1 MTMRDGLLRLN
12 STYLMMAQVL
22 AQKKRTARLLLLIR
36 PLVTMARHD
45 DGDNSMEQS
54 PSWEAN
60 QFSASQEILRIL
72 WNPKVHCRIHKC
84 PPSVSI
90 LRQIDPVHTPNST
103 SWRFILMLAS
113 NLRLGLRSGFFSLKF
128 PHQNPVYSSPLPIRT
143 ICPAHLILL
152 DFITRT
158 ILGEEFRSFSSWL
171 CSFFNSPVTL
181 SLLGPNMMMAVM
193 MTMMMMII
201 IIGNARS
208 VSHLWHFRSVI
219 NPTNFLLI
227 FSTGWSVLL
236 HSCLLCST
244 YAESITLY
252 CYF

>member
-1 MTMRDGLLRLN
+1 MRDGLLRLN

-113 NLRLGLRSGFFSLKF
+113 NLRLGLRSGFFPSSF
-128 PHQNPVYSSPLPIRT
+128 PTKIQYTPLLSPYALYAPPI
-143 ICPAHLILL
+143 
-152 DFITRT
+152 
-158 ILGEEFRSFSSWL
+158 
-171 CSFFNSPVTL
+171 SFFSILSPEQYWVRSSDHSAPDYVVSSIPL
-181 SLLGPNMMMAVM
+181 SPCP
-193 MTMMMMII
+193 
-201 IIGNARS
+201 S
-208 VSHLWHFRSVI
+208 
-219 NPTNFLLI
+219 
-227 FSTGWSVLL
+227 
-236 HSCLLCST
+236 
-244 YAESITLY
+244 
-252 CYF
+252 